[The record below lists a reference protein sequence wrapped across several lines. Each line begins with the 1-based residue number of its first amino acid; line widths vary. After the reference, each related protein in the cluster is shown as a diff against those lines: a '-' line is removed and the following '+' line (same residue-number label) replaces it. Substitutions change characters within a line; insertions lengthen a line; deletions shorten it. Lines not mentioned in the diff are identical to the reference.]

1 MPKKRPPKLAYA
13 IVYVPDVGRSV
24 DFYERAFGLERRF
37 VHESGTYA
45 ELETGE
51 TALAFASE
59 EATPTRGAFA
69 LNRREHKAAGVE
81 VGLVVD
87 DVPAAFARA
96 VAAGGEAVLPPTDK
110 PWGQTVSYVRDL
122 DGFLVEIC
130 TAVG

>member
-1 MPKKRPPKLAYA
+1 MRARAGGYERMRLN
-13 IVYVPDVGRSV
+13 VHPDNDRAV

-37 VHESGTYA
+37 VHDSGTYA
-45 ELETGE
+45 ELETGP

-69 LNRREHKAAGVE
+69 PNRRSAKAAGVE

-87 DVPAAFARA
+87 DVPAAFERA
-96 VAAGGEAVLPPTDK
+96 VAAGAEAVLTPTEK
-110 PWGQTVSYVRDL
+110 PWGQIVSYVRDL